1 MEGRERGRGWRC
13 RKSREEPMAAV
24 QARHDEGLNYSNAV
38 GWIWTTLTNKKEKVL
53 DLATCADEEM
63 EMSVS
68 PRFLFGG

>member
-1 MEGRERGRGWRC
+1 
-13 RKSREEPMAAV
+13 MAAV

-53 DLATCADEEM
+53 DLATRADEEM